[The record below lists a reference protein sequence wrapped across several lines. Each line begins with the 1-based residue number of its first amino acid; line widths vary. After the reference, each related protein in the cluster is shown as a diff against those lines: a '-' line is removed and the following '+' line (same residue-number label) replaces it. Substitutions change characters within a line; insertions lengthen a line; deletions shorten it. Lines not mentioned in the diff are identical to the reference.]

1 MQLFYSENI
10 TGNIIIL
17 NEEESKHCGRVLRK
31 KLHDEIEVIDGKGNY
46 FKAVIIDEN
55 FKEVIAEIK
64 ETVSNWKVNN
74 YSITIAMALSKNP
87 ERFEWFCEKAAEIG
101 VNEIIPIVTTRTEK
115 KQFKPERIQKILLSA
130 IKQSGK
136 ALLPT
141 IQPEISFKDFLKNNA
156 KYSSYQKYI
165 GWCET
170 GLDIH
175 LKNKYT
181 KGYNAI
187 ILIGPEGDFTK
198 EEVDVAITENYLP
211 VSLGNSRLRMETAG
225 IVACHIVNLL
235 NE

>member
-10 TGNIIIL
+10 TGNIITL

-101 VNEIIPIVTTRTEK
+101 VNEIVPLVTTRTEK
-115 KQFKPERIQKILLSA
+115 KQFKPERVQKILLSA

-136 ALLPT
+136 ALLPVL
-141 IQPEISFKDFLKNNA
+141 QPEVSLKQFFKDSTQ
-156 KYSSYQKYI
+156 YSQHEKYI

-170 GLDIH
+170 GLETH
-175 LKNKYT
+175 LKNQYT
-181 KGYNAI
+181 KGKNVV

-198 EEVDVAITENYLP
+198 DEVDMAISENYKP
-211 VSLGNSRLRMETAG
+211 ISLGNSRLRMETAG